1 MPKHRTCGRYDQL
14 TQRKEYQ
21 HDYYVRNKEKIKKN
35 KERRRLAKV
44 RFALYMKNLE
54 KEKE

>member
-1 MPKHRTCGRYDQL
+1 MPKCRTCGRFDQL

-21 HDYYVRNKEKIKKN
+21 HDYYERNKERIKKN
-35 KERRRLAKV
+35 RERRRLAKI
-44 RFALYMKNLE
+44 RFALYMKSL